1 LSEVIRWFSDWDAS
15 IIKPTFNSVYTF
27 CKSVLRV
34 VERTSVFVILVSEFF
49 DEVDLVA
56 DGCGGVVCVD
66 VVLNNVV
73 TEGSSYVCY
82 GGGNGGSEVS

>member
-1 LSEVIRWFSDWDAS
+1 
-15 IIKPTFNSVYTF
+15 
-27 CKSVLRV
+27 V

-73 TEGSSYVCY
+73 TECSSYVCY
-82 GGGNGGSEVS
+82 GGGNGGSEVSEVSVDSIDFKHEIGVES